1 MSKSEQFR
9 EYAKEAL
16 DWALRSKTEK
26 EREMLIYLTQTWTLA
41 ATWNDRP
48 APAGG
53 DAPLGIHVHR
63 DRPNQRYSGRLCAIL
78 V

>member
-26 EREMLIYLTQTWTLA
+26 EREMLIYLAQTWTLA

-48 APAGG
+48 TPHLSA
-53 DAPLGIHVHR
+53 LGNR
-63 DRPNQRYSGRLCAIL
+63 
-78 V
+78 